1 MYQVT
6 FSDQS
11 MRELNQLNILVQMP
25 IVEKLSGLTP
35 NDLEHGHDDVGH
47 FIRNGKTFY
56 RLRAGEFRVY
66 FEIRD
71 KDTLFSHFILHQ
83 HSLADFVFR
92 FKLPYREETLV
103 EQHQSFWKYLESLTK

>member
-11 MRELNQLNILVQMP
+11 MHELNQLDITVQMP
-25 IVEKLSGLTP
+25 IVEKFSGLTKEYLDSGGE
-35 NDLEHGHDDVGH
+35 DLGRFD
-47 FIRNGKTFY
+47 RSGKTFY
-56 RLRAGEFRVY
+56 RLRAGEFRIY
-66 FEIRD
+66 FEVTG
-71 KDTLFSHFILHQ
+71 DTLYSHFILHQ

-103 EQHQSFWKYLESLTK
+103 EQHQSFWKYLETLTK